1 MAQPQK
7 APRQTKDGYA
17 QRGKT
22 LASAVQRVRGWVG
35 SDPSR
40 QPELGDALV
49 ALTGHRLRGHEFAAA
64 GADAQDSVRQAAQ
77 LLTAQG
83 PVGAYTTAVDAAR
96 YDTAVVQLA
105 SVQLGLGLAEPAG
118 RTVASL
124 DELHEQFLAL
134 RLELP
139 LAPETVVHALA
150 CTAAGALASGDVI
163 TANATADDALRH
175 LRAAGLHEDPD
186 AAYLALDVDRLLSDV
201 RWAAGRP
208 VDALGH
214 LHRARDHWVAVVE
227 GRLDAPAGLSP
238 SLVERLA
245 APAFPLHRDLAD
257 RLLATGEI
265 DLALVTRRTLVDLL
279 RRIGAPGRRQLGP
292 ALADLATDLL
302 VADRIEEADEASA
315 ESVAVPGGPA
325 DLGWPAVVRGRVLTR
340 TGRATEAVK
349 LLSTRPPQ
357 DEPDPVAGLVH
368 QVLAE
373 AHRAAGDPE
382 AAASAEDSA
391 DRVAAQLS
399 LDGRDRLVDR
409 ARGVVSLGPVPLTW
423 SATGPT
429 VWDRLVPS
437 APADTEQALAETERA
452 PAEMAAAQGTPGWL
466 AAERSEARRHEEER
480 SARARADADRRE
492 AEQAEAA
499 RRVAE
504 DRDRE
509 QARAAAEQRAADA
522 RQAAAAEVER
532 QEVKRRREERLE
544 AYRLEAER
552 RASEQAEAEA
562 GAGAPDELAA
572 ATQAWQDAR
581 AGADRRTTKA
591 AAERLVELLRPRA
604 EQDRAAHG
612 PLLQQV
618 LAELAGLRMRGGD
631 LLGARS
637 ASREAKDLARS
648 LGR

>member
-7 APRQTKDGYA
+7 AHRQTKDGYA
-17 QRGKT
+17 QRGKM

-118 RTVASL
+118 RTIASL

-139 LAPETVVHALA
+139 LAPETVVHALV
-150 CTAAGALASGDVI
+150 CTAAGALASGDVS

-175 LRAAGLHEDPD
+175 LRAAGLHQDPD

-214 LHRARDHWVAVVE
+214 LHRARERWAAAVA

-245 APAFPLHRDLAD
+245 APAFLLHRDLAD

-302 VADRIEEADEASA
+302 MADRMEEADEASA
-315 ESVAVPGGPA
+315 ESFAVPGGPA

-340 TGRATEAVK
+340 TGRAAEAVK
-349 LLSTRPPQ
+349 LLSTRPAQ

-373 AHRAAGDPE
+373 AHRVVGDSE

-399 LDGRDRLVDR
+399 LDGRDRLVDQ

-437 APADTEQALAETERA
+437 APADTEQALSETEA
-452 PAEMAAAQGTPGWL
+452 PAEMAAPQGTPGWL

-480 SARARADADRRE
+480 SALARADADRRE

-504 DRDRE
+504 ERDRE

-562 GAGAPDELAA
+562 GAAPAELAA